1 MVSILLAPDNP
12 FGSPMDALSPLSPQR
27 TGAVQFSTPSTSM
40 FTNANSVQAP
50 PPVNYLQ
57 PQMTGI
63 QAQMT
68 GLQPQM
74 TGVPPSSQQHGKND
88 INWGRMVR
96 LNKRCDLL

>member
-1 MVSILLAPDNP
+1 MDSLA
-12 FGSPMDALSPLSPQR
+12 PLSPQR
-27 TGAVQFSTPSTSM
+27 TGVQFSTPNANM
-40 FTNANSVQAP
+40 FTNTNSVQAP

-74 TGVPPSSQQHGKND
+74 TGVPSSQQSK
-88 INWGRMVR
+88 
-96 LNKRCDLL
+96 